1 MVIGSKSTVLEE
13 VPKEARAKPKPGQK
27 KTRSRKAANLAGK
40 FKGRFAPCVCNSPLS
55 GIWLYIYSIELQR
68 YYSAA
73 AEAAKDIMVQ
83 SNDSGGSAA
92 LPDFTVLA
100 KTGPTVSPT

>member
-1 MVIGSKSTVLEE
+1 MRRNVRRLNREVNDGQPNHKHVIVHQSAGSQSTVLEE

-27 KTRSRKAANLAGK
+27 KTRSRKAANLA
-40 FKGRFAPCVCNSPLS
+40 
-55 GIWLYIYSIELQR
+55 ELQR

-83 SNDSGGSAA
+83 SNDSGGGAA
-92 LPDFTVLA
+92 LPDFTVLP
-100 KTGPTVSPT
+100 KTGPTFSPT